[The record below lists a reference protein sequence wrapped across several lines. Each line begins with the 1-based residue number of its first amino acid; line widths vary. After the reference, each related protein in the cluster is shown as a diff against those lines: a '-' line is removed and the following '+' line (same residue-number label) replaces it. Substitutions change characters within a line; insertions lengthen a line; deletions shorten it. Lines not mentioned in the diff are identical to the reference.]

1 MYYVKKLDTLIFIQ
15 QSNDDKNMIL
25 GNSNIPLQT
34 AKNIIVQ
41 GLQKFDD
48 ELGHRASDIFY
59 DEKRC
64 NIVETE
70 KPDKG
75 MMACR
80 PAGITL
86 EDLQNADMYIPD
98 YQERFGPA
106 FIQQDNPEDY
116 AIIDFEYHGT
126 AHSLLY
132 LAHELGHAIA
142 DDVQR
147 EKGVSFRDLT
157 SDQMEEQ
164 AYFVQSIIAHY
175 TGQISPENDP
185 EDISAMKIS
194 WQRACQ
200 YKIANENF
208 EHAMSFDP
216 QLRRLMIEAVLT
228 ADDTLKQSLFS
239 EMPVKTTDAII
250 HCPKR

>member
-1 MYYVKKLDTLIFIQ
+1 MTKR
-15 QSNDDKNMIL
+15 NMTSVSARI
-25 GNSNIPLQT
+25 SLQT
-34 AKNIIVQ
+34 AKNIILH
-41 GLQKFDD
+41 GLQEFDE
-48 ELGHRASDIFY
+48 ELGRRASDILC
-59 DEKRC
+59 DERRC
-64 NIVETE
+64 NIVETGR
-70 KPDKG
+70 PDKG

-106 FIQQDNPEDY
+106 FIRQDNPEDY

-142 DDVQR
+142 DDAQR
-147 EKGVSFRDLT
+147 EKGVSFRDFT

-164 AYFVQSIIAHY
+164 AYFVQSIISHY
-175 TGQISPENDP
+175 TGQNSPENDP
-185 EDISAMKIS
+185 EGDSFIKIS

-200 YKIANENF
+200 YKNANENF
-208 EHAMSFDP
+208 EHAMSLNS

-228 ADDTLKQSLFS
+228 TDDNLKQSLLS
-239 EMPVKTTDAII
+239 EMPEKTTEAII
-250 HCPKR
+250 QCSKRQSLDCI

>member
-1 MYYVKKLDTLIFIQ
+1 LYYVKNLDTLISTQ

-34 AKNIIVQ
+34 AKNIILH
-41 GLQKFDD
+41 GLQEFDD
-48 ELGHRASDIFY
+48 ELGRRASEILC

-70 KPDKG
+70 RPDKG

-98 YQERFGPA
+98 YQERFGPV
-106 FIQQDNPEDY
+106 FVRQDNPEDY

-126 AHSLLY
+126 PYSLLY

-142 DDVQR
+142 DDLQR
-147 EKGVSFRDLT
+147 EKGVSFRHLT

-164 AYFVQSIIAHY
+164 AYFVQSIMAHY
-175 TGQISPENDP
+175 TGQMSPENDP
-185 EDISAMKIS
+185 ADMSAMKIS

-200 YKIANENF
+200 YKNANENF
-208 EHAMSFDP
+208 EHAVSFDS

-228 ADDTLKQSLFS
+228 ADDNLKQSLFS
-239 EMPVKTTDAII
+239 EMPVNTAAAII